1 MSFLKCYIC
10 TNDTTTKKGWLTS
23 DHFISLCRNCEKSV
37 NEKVNLFPE
46 HKTRFAVKMMGM
58 RKHPESRIRRYMMEI
73 ERNKVEEILDYI
85 FIQTKL
91 TQGMMIL
98 TNKQLICFIPKV
110 DGGSLGNKP
119 RIGNILE
126 YQGNIEDIV
135 ELKSSLGFGSEI
147 LIRDKGGNL
156 GVLDNKIT
164 SYDEPVD
171 VQKFINN
178 FNNLKSSSSSS
189 SSSVEKQSNQDVD
202 GIEQLTK
209 LKSLLDAGVLTQE
222 EFDEKKKSILERM

>member
-1 MSFLKCYIC
+1 M
-10 TNDTTTKKGWLTS
+10 
-23 DHFISLCRNCEKSV
+23 
-37 NEKVNLFPE
+37 
-46 HKTRFAVKMMGM
+46 
-58 RKHPESRIRRYMMEI
+58 
-73 ERNKVEEILDYI
+73 
-85 FIQTKL
+85 
-91 TQGMMIL
+91 
-98 TNKQLICFIPKV
+98 
-110 DGGSLGNKP
+110 GGSLGNKP

-135 ELKSSLGFGSEI
+135 ELKSSLGIGSEI

-178 FNNLKSSSSSS
+178 FNNLKSSS

>member
-1 MSFLKCYIC
+1 M
-10 TNDTTTKKGWLTS
+10 
-23 DHFISLCRNCEKSV
+23 
-37 NEKVNLFPE
+37 
-46 HKTRFAVKMMGM
+46 
-58 RKHPESRIRRYMMEI
+58 
-73 ERNKVEEILDYI
+73 
-85 FIQTKL
+85 
-91 TQGMMIL
+91 
-98 TNKQLICFIPKV
+98 
-110 DGGSLGNKP
+110 
-119 RIGNILE
+119 
-126 YQGNIEDIV
+126 
-135 ELKSSLGFGSEI
+135 KSSLGIGSEI

-178 FNNLKSSSSSS
+178 FNNLKSSSS